1 MYEPAQRPLSDREL
15 RIVRGMID
23 EHLMHEMRRRTLWRR
38 LSLGERVFLVF
49 ASFLALVPNIIDL
62 VLRVERIK

>member
-1 MYEPAQRPLSDREL
+1 VYEQPQRPLSDREL

-38 LSLGERVFLVF
+38 LSFGERVFIAL
-49 ASFLALVPNIIDL
+49 ASAVALVPNVVDVI
-62 VLRVERIK
+62 LRLERIK

>member
-1 MYEPAQRPLSDREL
+1 
-15 RIVRGMID
+15 MID